1 MPDGE
6 DWLMAPVVDGLCR
19 YESLL
24 DGTLDMVDIQRMHN
38 AMAVRAVNQRRYD
51 ERTRRGNT

>member
-6 DWLMAPVVDGLCR
+6 DWLMAPVVEGLCK

-38 AMAVRAVNQRRYD
+38 AMTVRATNQRRYD